1 MAEKMLDST
10 QPRMRRSSINPP
22 SIYGNDSYELV
33 WESGHQIIVH
43 GGSNKRPASTES
55 GYIFTPFKQHCL
67 SSSTPLKKPRIH
79 SNQITPPI
87 KNVLRPSLFL
97 KSTNNENSATTSM
110 EYIIKATKVGKT
122 ATTSSK
128 TIDHE
133 SVVIDSSKGSH
144 GFRRLKGKTPLV
156 SGISNQVSFVA
167 RSMEPLPEATGHKS
181 DLHGSHAQ
189 YYNQTSTSEG
199 LGAKVKAATNLC
211 NEPLLQ
217 SSSVCSLGA
226 SNNTNLCSMKNE
238 ETDESTYLSD
248 NGEEQEVVK
257 EKPAWEGKRIRVK
270 RRRDTKIHSLNERK
284 RRDKINK
291 KMRVLKELIPNCN
304 KVDQASMLDDAI
316 KYLKTLKFQLQIM
329 SMSRGLYMPLMMLP
343 SAAQQLM
350 GAGMGFR
357 SGTNIPQYP
366 IPPLPPCITDNSAQM
381 FGFPNQMPPM
391 PMPHAP
397 FMPMFGNPSTQPI
410 QPTKIATNLGENLA
424 SVPKSFYLDGWG

>member
-1 MAEKMLDST
+1 MLDST
-10 QPRMRRSSINPP
+10 QAEMTRSSFNPP
-22 SIYGNDSYELV
+22 SIYGNDSHELV
-33 WESGHQIIVH
+33 WENGQVLVH
-43 GGSNKRPASTES
+43 GGSNKRPAATES

-67 SSSTPLKKPRIH
+67 SSTPLKKPRIH
-79 SNQITPPI
+79 SNQITPAT
-87 KNVLRPSLFL
+87 KNVLRPPLFL
-97 KSTNNENSATTSM
+97 KSTHNENSATTDNTTVLASM
-110 EYIIKATKVGKT
+110 EHIKATKVGKT
-122 ATTSSK
+122 ATSSK

-144 GFRRLKGKTPLV
+144 GFRELKGKTPLV
-156 SGISNQVSFVA
+156 SDTSNQVPFVA
-167 RSMEPLPEATGHKS
+167 RSVEPLPDEISETTGYKS
-181 DLHGSHAQ
+181 ALHGSHAQ

-199 LGAKVKAATNLC
+199 LGAKVKAATTFC
-211 NEPLLQ
+211 NECLLQ

-248 NGEEQEVVK
+248 NDEEQEVVK
-257 EKPAWEGKRIRVK
+257 EKLAWEGKHTRVK
-270 RRRDTKIHSLNERK
+270 RRRDTKIQRLNEMK
-284 RRDKINK
+284 RRDRINK

-343 SAAQQLM
+343 SAAHYLL

-357 SGTNIPQYP
+357 PGTNIPQYP
-366 IPPLPPCITDNSAQM
+366 IPPLLPGM

-391 PMPHAP
+391 PMP
-397 FMPMFGNPSTQPI
+397 MFGNPSTQPI
-410 QPTKIATNLGENLA
+410 HPTNIATNLGENLA
-424 SVPKSFYLDGWG
+424 SVPKSFYFDG